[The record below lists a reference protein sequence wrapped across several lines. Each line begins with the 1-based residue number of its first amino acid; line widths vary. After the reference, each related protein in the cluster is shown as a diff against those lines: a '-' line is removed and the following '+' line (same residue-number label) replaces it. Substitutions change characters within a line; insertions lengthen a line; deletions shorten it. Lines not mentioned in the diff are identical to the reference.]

1 GRLKQAVVENKID
14 EMKDYMERVA
24 ALVHEYV
31 PPDPQK
37 IQAAQSAGNV
47 SVQPSGGTVAMT
59 VKDYVKPGD
68 SLAIGFDMAA
78 KKLASY
84 HVSSYVEKPKED
96 TVTLAVTFAALQDGT
111 SYPQQ
116 VVLDAA
122 AKHIQVK
129 VTNSGYKKSG
139 S

>member
-1 GRLKQAVVENKID
+1 MKQAIVENKVD
-14 EMKDYMERVA
+14 EMKEYMEKVA

-37 IQAAQSAGNV
+37 IQAAQSSGNV
-47 SVQPSGGTVAMT
+47 STQPSGPALALT

-68 SLAIGFDMAA
+68 SLAIGFDTAA
-78 KKLASY
+78 KKLSSY
-84 HVSSYVEKPKED
+84 NVNSYVEKPKDD
-96 TVTLAVTFAALQDGT
+96 TVTLAVTFATLPDGT
-111 SYPQQ
+111 AYPQQ
-116 VVLDAA
+116 VLLDAT
-122 AKHIQVK
+122 AKKILVK